1 MIILTELKFL
11 VYSSTLSSRGLISD
25 HFNSLVSS
33 MSRRLYVLR
42 VLKSVF
48 GHDQLVIV
56 YKSLII
62 SLMDYASPVF
72 LNPGST
78 LDSRLYALCKR
89 AFRIVHGVGI
99 RSCSNCDM
107 FDFRFRRAHSS
118 QNLFMT
124 SLRNPAHILHP
135 LLPHTLHRRNRLLL
149 PCISS

>member
-78 LDSRLYALCKR
+78 LDS
-89 AFRIVHGVGI
+89 FV
-99 RSCSNCDM
+99 RS
-107 FDFRFRRAHSS
+107 
-118 QNLFMT
+118 L
-124 SLRNPAHILHP
+124 
-135 LLPHTLHRRNRLLL
+135 
-149 PCISS
+149 